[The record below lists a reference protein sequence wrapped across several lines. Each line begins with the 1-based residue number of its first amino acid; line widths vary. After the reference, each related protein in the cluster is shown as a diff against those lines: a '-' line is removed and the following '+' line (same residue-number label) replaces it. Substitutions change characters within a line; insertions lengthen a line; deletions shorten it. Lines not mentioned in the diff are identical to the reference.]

1 MEIVGRNDMS
11 FDWRDRRTFV
21 TGATG
26 LLGSW
31 LVEELLR
38 RGADVVCLVRDR
50 TPRSRFFE
58 EGIATK
64 TTIVDGDVADERL
77 ILRAL
82 NEHEIDTVFHLAA
95 QTIVGTAAR
104 STLSTFEANVK
115 GTWVVLDAC
124 RELKGLVKRVVVASS
139 DKAYGVHDVLPYTE
153 DAPLQGRFPYDVS
166 KSCSDLI
173 ALSFA
178 ATYGVPVSV
187 TRCGNLY
194 GGGDL
199 NWSRIVPGTIRTALR
214 GERPVVRSDGTLLRD
229 YFYVEDAVAAYL
241 LLAESIEAKNLG
253 GRAFNFGTGSPV
265 KVLDIVDAV
274 LRAVGRPDLAPVIEG
289 KNFGEIPAQWL
300 DSGRAE
306 RELGFRHRFPLDE
319 GIRRA
324 TDWYRRRL
332 AIP

>member
-1 MEIVGRNDMS
+1 MS
-11 FDWRDRRTFV
+11 FDWRDRKTFV

-50 TPRSRFFE
+50 TPKSRFFL
-58 EGIATK
+58 EGLAAR
-64 TTIVDGDVADERL
+64 TTIVDGDVADESL

-115 GTWVVLDAC
+115 GTWVLLDAC
-124 RELKGLVKRVVVASS
+124 RALKGSVKRVVVASS

-153 DAPLQGRFPYDVS
+153 DAPLRGLYPYDVS

-173 ALSFA
+173 TVSFA
-178 ATYGVPVSV
+178 ATYGVPAAT

-199 NWSRIVPGTIRTALR
+199 NWSRIVPGTVRAALR

-241 LLAESIEAKNLG
+241 LLAESLEAKNLG
-253 GRAFNFGTGSPV
+253 GRAFNFGTGRPV
-265 KVLDIVDAV
+265 RVLDIVEAV
-274 LRAVGRPDLAPVIEG
+274 LRATGRTDLAPIIEG
-289 KNFGEIPAQWL
+289 RNFGEIPAQWL
-300 DSGRAE
+300 DTTRAE

-319 GIRRA
+319 GVRRA
-324 TDWYRRRL
+324 VAWYRNRL
-332 AIP
+332 EA